1 MSSTNFG
8 PILANTMCNFL
19 LPLEFPDRIQIG
31 VRGKILSAKKLNM
44 EFAVFSEKKD
54 ALVAEGDGLVVYY
67 YYAEG
72 KSCEIPG
79 AIVAGIEGLVGLIR
93 NLRNDA

>member
-1 MSSTNFG
+1 
-8 PILANTMCNFL
+8 
-19 LPLEFPDRIQIG
+19 
-31 VRGKILSAKKLNM
+31 M

-54 ALVAEGDGLVVYY
+54 ALVAEGEGLVVYY
-67 YYAEG
+67 DYAEG

-79 AIVAGIEGLVGLIR
+79 AIVAGIEGLEGLIR